1 LQKRAELPEP
11 RYGQRDWDLFRK
23 IFGVN
28 WNHFEGLNFD
38 EEIKITEFN
47 YENHIPEIFL
57 AQKDVTQSENFK
69 DMIKVMN
76 LLQKTKYE

>member
-1 LQKRAELPEP
+1 MQKRAELPEP